1 MLDTMLEDMGA
12 VPEVQQ
18 VVDPVTPPVETTVV
32 QPTVEPIDTVLSIN
46 NDEPQTVQPPASDA
60 PNPTPEVD
68 RGKILSELFGIDN
81 PDAIKEKLSGYDAL
95 KEKADA
101 PKYQTKFAEYVDKLV
116 AQYGDPKSQA
126 EAFKSA
132 VDILMADVATMDN
145 KAAIA
150 FQMKQEYPSL
160 GSEDIDLL
168 ISSKYKLNEYA
179 SEDEQRLGEIQ
190 MKLDSEKAK
199 NAIKELQLNTFKDV
213 PSKADELKA
222 LDAEKRNLE
231 WKTKTNEVVGKINSF
246 EFEVDKGKKVKFDIP
261 QADKALLSEIA
272 SSIAPN
278 FAPDANGMEQVQ
290 KIVEMTYVYNKMSNL
305 ISNSYKK
312 GLSEA
317 NAEWEAKVNN
327 PSGGKNTAPVGDFAK
342 AKSADEQFVDYV
354 ANLYNQ
360 K

>member
-12 VPEVQQ
+12 VPDVQPN
-18 VVDPVTPPVETTVV
+18 VDPVTPPVEPTQV
-32 QPTVEPIDTVLSIN
+32 QQVVEPIDTVLSIN

-60 PNPTPEVD
+60 PTPSPEVD

-81 PDAIKEKLSGYDAL
+81 PEAIKERLTEYDAL
-95 KEKADA
+95 KAKAET
-101 PKYQTKFAEYVDKLV
+101 PQYQTKFAEYIDKLV
-116 AQYGDPKSQA
+116 AQYGDPKSQT
-126 EAFKSA
+126 EVFKSA

-179 SEDEQRLGEIQ
+179 SEDEQRLGQIQ

-213 PSKADELKA
+213 PNKADELKA
-222 LDAEKRNLE
+222 IDTEKRNLE
-231 WKTKTNEVVGKINSF
+231 WKTKTTEVVAKINSF

-272 SSIAPN
+272 SQVAPS

-290 KIVEMTYVYNKMSNL
+290 KIVEMTYVYNKMNNL

-327 PSGGKNTAPVGDFAK
+327 PSGGKNTAPVGDFGK
-342 AKSADEQFVDYV
+342 NKTADEQFVEFV
-354 ANLYNQ
+354 ESLRQ
-360 K
+360 

>member
-12 VPEVQQ
+12 VPDVQQQVDPITPPIETTQVQQ
-18 VVDPVTPPVETTVV
+18 VVEPQVET
-32 QPTVEPIDTVLSIN
+32 TVLSIN
-46 NDEPQTVQPPASDA
+46 NDEPQTVQPTANNTSNQAS
-60 PNPTPEVD
+60 EMD
-68 RGKILSELFGIDN
+68 RGKILNELFGIDN
-81 PDAIKEKLSGYDAL
+81 PDTIKERLLGYDEL
-95 KEKADA
+95 KASSEA
-101 PKYQTKFAEYVDKLV
+101 PKYQTKFAEYIDQLV
-116 AQYGDPKSQA
+116 SQYGDPKSQT

-132 VDILMADVATMDN
+132 FDVLTTDVATMDS
-145 KAAIA
+145 KQAIA

-160 GSEDIDLL
+160 GSEEIDLL
-168 ISSKYKLNEYA
+168 ISSKYKLSEYA
-179 SEDEQRLGEIQ
+179 SDDEQRLGQIQ

-199 NAIKELQLNTFKDV
+199 TAIRELQINTLKDV
-213 PSKADELKA
+213 PNKTNELKA
-222 LDAEKRNLE
+222 IDTEKRNLE
-231 WKTKTNEVVGKINSF
+231 WKTKTNEVVAKINSF

-272 SSIAPN
+272 SQVAPS
-278 FAPDANGMEQVQ
+278 FSPDANGMEQVQ

-342 AKSADEQFVDYV
+342 AKTADEQFVEFV
-354 ANLYNQ
+354 ANLR
-360 K
+360 